1 MDSVHSFFSASGKSN
16 LVYVKEDEMRFTC
29 NVDQKVTNFTNT
41 KTKITITTLYS
52 IRIHIKKGAKFDCQQ
67 QYTGHNISMA
77 TYLGMS
83 VVNFIALNKT

>member
-1 MDSVHSFFSASGKSN
+1 MDSVHGCFSASGKSN

-52 IRIHIKKGAKFDCQQ
+52 IRVYIKKGAKFDCQQ
-67 QYTGHNISMA
+67 QYTGHISMT

-83 VVNFIALNKT
+83 VVNFIALNL